1 MWIKTHRYLARMKDP
16 QPTNASSPKT
26 YKSRY
31 TRRQI
36 KDKDPTVNKTEYRNK
51 KNPTA
56 KPPWARQQPKHQA
69 PTISSIDKSLSR
81 NHHRVRSPT
90 HRCAI
95 KEESKCANRDWVDYQ
110 ACSLLQYINVIAN
123 LFIMG
128 NCSYKLRWKIIRA
141 NNLLQFIHQVDIE
154 IRFRKSLAQ
163 ERFKSNLEFR
173 NQIIVSSIKFW
184 KCFAKFIKILKLSIV
199 RYKREFSGGM

>member
-1 MWIKTHRYLARMKDP
+1 MNTGAKEIQQVNP
-16 QPTNASSPKT
+16 GGP
-26 YKSRY
+26 
-31 TRRQI
+31 
-36 KDKDPTVNKTEYRNK
+36 DK
-51 KNPTA
+51 
-56 KPPWARQQPKHQA
+56 QPKHQA

-81 NHHRVRSPT
+81 NHHRVWSPT
-90 HRCAI
+90 HRRAI
-95 KEESKCANRDWVDYQ
+95 KEESKVANRDWVDYQ

-128 NCSYKLRWKIIRA
+128 NYFNELHWKIIRA
-141 NNLLQFIHQVDIE
+141 NNLLQLIHQVTIE

-184 KCFAKFIKILKLSIV
+184 KCFAKFMIPIALFKKFLS
-199 RYKREFSGGM
+199 